1 MTDAI
6 IKKLYKQ
13 AVDRV
18 TKELEAEREVRVK
31 KYLATAIRV
40 LVREKIIDP
49 QEAKAAATQYGI
61 KPSDAVPRPASTPVD
76 YSSGCGSQSPSPSGG
91 NRC

>member
-31 KYLATAIRV
+31 RYLATAIRV
-40 LVREKIIDP
+40 LVREKIIEP
-49 QEAKAAATQYGI
+49 AEAKAAAAQYGI
-61 KPSDAVPRPASTPVD
+61 KPSDSVPRPEPT
-76 YSSGCGSQSPSPSGG
+76 YSSDNGCGAQSPSPSGG